1 MKKLLAIMVLGFLW
15 SANASAGLFG
25 SNDIIKFYE
34 CYDPSEH
41 KNFKSLKNTRDYKDT
56 FKEWTLTVDL
66 KKNNVTR
73 TIIWADSYLS
83 KMRKKTNVRKI
94 EVVSFPILSS
104 TSDYVVINDGTA
116 EYTLNTK
123 NGDIQLYYASLKME
137 DQRNCSLD

>member
-1 MKKLLAIMVLGFLW
+1 MKKLLAIIVLSLLW
-15 SANASAGLFG
+15 NGNANAGLFG
-25 SNDIIKFYE
+25 SSDIIKFYE

-56 FKEWTLTVDL
+56 FEEWTLTVDL

-94 EVVSFPILSS
+94 EVDSFPILSS
-104 TSDYVVINDGTA
+104 TSNYVVINDGTS

-123 NGDIQLYYASLKME
+123 NGDIQLYYAALKME

>member
-1 MKKLLAIMVLGFLW
+1 MKKLLAIIVLGLLW
-15 SANASAGLFG
+15 NGNANAGLFG
-25 SNDIIKFYE
+25 SSDIIKFYE

-56 FKEWTLTVDL
+56 FEEWTLTVDL

-94 EVVSFPILSS
+94 EVDSFPILSS
-104 TSDYVVINDGTA
+104 TSNYVVINDGTS

-123 NGDIQLYYASLKME
+123 NGDIQLYYAALKME